1 MSLQTYTKSLLDP
14 FDKGMSQPKLLDG
27 KVARSSGI
35 RLRATGEIT
44 CNSSGSTY
52 IALIPGASNVIC
64 WRVDDNV
71 MTPEVTPLPFQ
82 GHLDSVEDRAN
93 VKATRT
99 VGTALR
105 LSLVNSADQNEGYWE
120 AARIPS
126 CALDFTFTAVQGAIV
141 ADGAF
146 VVDSSYTIASLGTT
160 DFTLI
165 GAMDNVIGT
174 TFTATGT
181 GDGLGGGTAT
191 ITTHSSAL
199 SLSLSS
205 VGDLSNYS
213 TYLTGKL
220 RDIHRYQFKLNA
232 IDNDINFNRCINEPP
247 EVTDF
252 VSEQWDT
259 VLIKVHGRV
268 EIGAPSMM
276 MYDCISAQEVI
287 YKENTAL
294 ARLMSTSPYV
304 PQTKSL
310 LTRTRFNP
318 PGVQIS

>member
-1 MSLQTYTKSLLDP
+1 MEINTPVLINLELVINLDPVKMSLQTYTKSLLDP

-44 CNSSGSTY
+44 CNSAGSTY
-52 IALIPGASNVIC
+52 IALVPGASNVVC
-64 WRVDDNV
+64 WRVDDDPLV
-71 MTPEVTPLPFQ
+71 PEVTAPPFQ
-82 GHLDSVEDRAN
+82 GHLDSVEDRLN
-93 VKATRT
+93 VKSVRT

-120 AARIPS
+120 AARIPTS
-126 CALDFTFTAVQGAIV
+126 ALDFLFNEPDPVNAPG
-141 ADGAF
+141 
-146 VVDSSYTIASLGTT
+146 VVNTGVSMTLG
-160 DFTLI
+160 DL
-165 GAMDNVIGT
+165 
-174 TFTATGT
+174 
-181 GDGLGGGTAT
+181 
-191 ITTHSSAL
+191 
-199 SLSLSS
+199 
-205 VGDLSNYS
+205 DLSNYQ

-232 IDNDINFNRCINEPP
+232 IDNDISFTRILTEPP
-247 EVTDF
+247 MVDQF

-259 VLIKVHGRV
+259 VIIKVHGRV
-268 EIGAPSMM
+268 EVGAPSMM

-294 ARLMSTSPYV
+294 ARLMTTSPYV

>member
-1 MSLQTYTKSLLDP
+1 MANNSSLQTYTKSLLDP

-44 CNSSGSTY
+44 CNSTGSTY
-52 IALIPGASNVIC
+52 IALLPGGSNVVC
-64 WRVDDNV
+64 WRVDDDPLV
-71 MTPEVTPLPFQ
+71 PEVTPQPFQ
-82 GHLDSVEDRAN
+82 GHLDTVEDRAN
-93 VKATRT
+93 VKAYRT

-120 AARIPS
+120 AARIPTN
-126 CALDFTFTAVQGAIV
+126 ALDFSFTETAPGVTNSAV
-141 ADGAF
+141 
-146 VVDSSYTIASLGTT
+146 SLTMGS
-160 DFTLI
+160 I
-165 GAMDNVIGT
+165 
-174 TFTATGT
+174 
-181 GDGLGGGTAT
+181 
-191 ITTHSSAL
+191 
-199 SLSLSS
+199 
-205 VGDLSNYS
+205 DLSNYQ

-232 IDNDINFNRCINEPP
+232 IDNDINFTRLLTEPP
-247 EVTDF
+247 QVVNF

-259 VLIKVHGRV
+259 IIIKIHGRV
-268 EIGAPSMM
+268 EVGAPSML

-294 ARLMSTSPYV
+294 ARLMSQSPYV

>member
-44 CNSSGSTY
+44 CNQAGSTY
-52 IALIPGASNVIC
+52 IALVPGASNVMC
-64 WRVDDNV
+64 WRVDDDPAV
-71 MTPEVTPLPFQ
+71 SEVAAPAFQ
-82 GHLDSVEDRAN
+82 GHLDTVEDRGY
-93 VKATRT
+93 VKSTRT

-120 AARIPS
+120 AARIPTS
-126 CALDFTFTAVQGAIV
+126 ALDFDFAEITPAVPEDLSDPLNPIPAVPAVTGTAVTMNLG
-141 ADGAF
+141 
-146 VVDSSYTIASLGTT
+146 SL
-160 DFTLI
+160 
-165 GAMDNVIGT
+165 
-174 TFTATGT
+174 
-181 GDGLGGGTAT
+181 
-191 ITTHSSAL
+191 
-199 SLSLSS
+199 
-205 VGDLSNYS
+205 DLSNYQ

-232 IDNDINFNRCINEPP
+232 IDNDISFSRILTEPP
-247 EVTDF
+247 AVSQF

-259 VLIKVHGRV
+259 IIIKVHGRV

-294 ARLMSTSPYV
+294 ARLMTTSPYV

>member
-1 MSLQTYTKSLLDP
+1 MSLQVYTKSLLDP

-27 KVARSSGI
+27 KVSRSSGI

-44 CNSSGSTY
+44 CNSAGSTY

-64 WRVDDNV
+64 WRVDDDPLITENV
-71 MTPEVTPLPFQ
+71 PTPFQ
-82 GHLDSVEDRAN
+82 GHLDTVADRGN

-120 AARIPS
+120 AARIPT
-126 CALDFTFTAVQGAIV
+126 CALDFKFQELTPF
-141 ADGAF
+141 
-146 VVDSSYTIASLGTT
+146 IAGNGTPGDPQEFDT
-160 DFTLI
+160 PATYS
-165 GAMDNVIGT
+165 
-174 TFTATGT
+174 TATSMA
-181 GDGLGGGTAT
+181 LGN
-191 ITTHSSAL
+191 L
-199 SLSLSS
+199 
-205 VGDLSNYS
+205 DLSNYQ

-232 IDNDINFNRCINEPP
+232 IDNDINFSRCIVEPP
-247 EVTDF
+247 DVENF

-259 VLIKVHGRV
+259 ILIKVHGRV

-276 MYDCISAQEVI
+276 MYDCISNQEVM

-294 ARLMSTSPYV
+294 ARLMTTSPYV

-318 PGVQIS
+318 PGVQIA

>member
-44 CNSSGSTY
+44 CNSTGSTY
-52 IALIPGASNVIC
+52 IALIPGMSNVLC
-64 WRVDDNV
+64 WRVDDDG
-71 MTPEVTPLPFQ
+71 MIPEVTAPPFQ
-82 GHLDSVEDRAN
+82 GHLDSVADREN
-93 VKATRT
+93 VKMVRT

-120 AARIPS
+120 AARIPTS
-126 CALDFTFTAVQGAIV
+126 ALDFNFTM
-141 ADGAF
+141 
-146 VVDSSYTIASLGTT
+146 T
-160 DFTLI
+160 DP
-165 GAMDNVIGT
+165 GDPDPA
-174 TFTATGT
+174 
-181 GDGLGGGTAT
+181 GDGSLPAIPPTYNSAVYMPLGN
-191 ITTHSSAL
+191 L
-199 SLSLSS
+199 
-205 VGDLSNYS
+205 DLSNYQ

-232 IDNDINFNRCINEPP
+232 IDNDIDFSRFIGNEPFP
-247 EVTDF
+247 ENNF

-259 VLIKVHGRV
+259 IILKIHGRV
-268 EIGAPSMM
+268 EVGAPSMI

-294 ARLMSTSPYV
+294 ARLMTTSPYV

>member
-27 KVARSSGI
+27 KVSRSSGI

-44 CNSSGSTY
+44 CNGTGSTY

-64 WRVDDNV
+64 WRVDDDP
-71 MTPEVTPLPFQ
+71 TIPEVTPNPFQ
-82 GHLDSVEDRAN
+82 GHLDSVPDREN
-93 VKATRT
+93 VKSVRT

-120 AARIPS
+120 AARIPTS
-126 CALDFTFTAVQGAIV
+126 ALDFKFTEV
-141 ADGAF
+141 
-146 VVDSSYTIASLGTT
+146 TP
-160 DFTLI
+160 
-165 GAMDNVIGT
+165 
-174 TFTATGT
+174 ATPGDPDPA
-181 GDGLGGGTAT
+181 GDGTLPAIPPTDAVTNSAT
-191 ITTHSSAL
+191 YMTMG
-199 SLSLSS
+199 SL
-205 VGDLSNYS
+205 DLSNYA

-232 IDNDINFNRCINEPP
+232 IDNDISFSRILTEPP
-247 EVTDF
+247 EVDQF

-259 VLIKVHGRV
+259 ILIKVHGRV
-268 EIGAPSMM
+268 EVGAPSML
-276 MYDCISAQEVI
+276 MYDCISCQEVV

-294 ARLMSTSPYV
+294 ARLMTTSPYV

-318 PGVQIS
+318 PGVQIA

>member
-1 MSLQTYTKSLLDP
+1 MSLQVYTKSLLDP

-27 KVARSSGI
+27 KVSRSSGI

-44 CNSSGSTY
+44 CNGAGSTY
-52 IALIPGASNVIC
+52 IALVPGASNVLC
-64 WRVDDNV
+64 WRVDDDPAV
-71 MTPEVTPLPFQ
+71 PEITPTPFQ
-82 GHLDSVEDRAN
+82 GHLDTVTDRSY
-93 VKATRT
+93 VKMTRT

-120 AARIPS
+120 AARIPTS
-126 CALDFTFTAVQGAIV
+126 ALDFSFTVTDPDPAGDGSLPPETNTAVSMTMAN
-141 ADGAF
+141 
-146 VVDSSYTIASLGTT
+146 L
-160 DFTLI
+160 
-165 GAMDNVIGT
+165 
-174 TFTATGT
+174 
-181 GDGLGGGTAT
+181 
-191 ITTHSSAL
+191 
-199 SLSLSS
+199 
-205 VGDLSNYS
+205 DLSNYQ

-232 IDNDINFNRCINEPP
+232 IDNDINFSRILTEPP
-247 EVTDF
+247 TVNQF

-259 VLIKVHGRV
+259 VIIKVHGRV
-268 EIGAPSMM
+268 EVGAPSML

-294 ARLMSTSPYV
+294 ARLMTSSPYV

-318 PGVQIS
+318 PGVQVS

>member
-1 MSLQTYTKSLLDP
+1 MSLQAYTKSLLDP

-35 RLRATGEIT
+35 RLRATGEIV
-44 CNSSGSTY
+44 CNGLGSTY
-52 IALIPGASNVIC
+52 IALVPGASNVLC
-64 WRVDDNV
+64 WRVDDDPGV
-71 MTPEVTPLPFQ
+71 AEVTPTPFQ

-93 VKATRT
+93 VKCTRI

-120 AARIPS
+120 AARIPTS
-126 CALDFTFTAVQGAIV
+126 NLDFSFTEPDPIGDPGVVNTAV
-141 ADGAF
+141 
-146 VVDSSYTIASLGTT
+146 SL
-160 DFTLI
+160 TL
-165 GAMDNVIGT
+165 
-174 TFTATGT
+174 
-181 GDGLGGGTAT
+181 GD
-191 ITTHSSAL
+191 
-199 SLSLSS
+199 
-205 VGDLSNYS
+205 VDLSNYQ

-232 IDNDINFNRCINEPP
+232 IDNDITFARMLTEPP
-247 EVTDF
+247 AVDQF
-252 VSEQWDT
+252 ASEQWDT
-259 VLIKVHGRV
+259 VIIKVHGRAEV
-268 EIGAPSMM
+268 GAPSMM

-294 ARLMSTSPYV
+294 ARLMTTSPYV

-318 PGVQIS
+318 PGVQIG

>member
-1 MSLQTYTKSLLDP
+1 MTSQAPSANSLQTYTKALLDP
-14 FDKGMSQPKLLDG
+14 FDKTMAQPKLLDG

-44 CNSSGSTY
+44 CNGAGSTY
-52 IALIPGASNVIC
+52 IALFPGASNVLC
-64 WRVDDNV
+64 WRVDNDPAV
-71 MTPEVTPLPFQ
+71 PEVTPTPFQ
-82 GHLDSVEDRAN
+82 GHLDSETDRAN
-93 VKATRT
+93 VKQTRT

-120 AARIPS
+120 AARVPT
-126 CALDFTFTAVQGAIV
+126 CALDFQFTEPDPMGNPGV
-141 ADGAF
+141 
-146 VVDSSYTIASLGTT
+146 T
-160 DFTLI
+160 
-165 GAMDNVIGT
+165 N
-174 TFTATGT
+174 
-181 GDGLGGGTAT
+181 
-191 ITTHSSAL
+191 SAAYMTM
-199 SLSLSS
+199 
-205 VGDLSNYS
+205 GNIDLSNHQ

-232 IDNDINFNRCINEPP
+232 IDNDIDFLRCAQEPP
-247 EVTDF
+247 TAKDF

-259 VLIKVHGRV
+259 IIIKIHGRV
-268 EIGAPSMM
+268 EVGAPSML

-294 ARLMSTSPYV
+294 ARLMTQSPYV

-318 PGVQIS
+318 PAVQVS

>member
-14 FDKGMSQPKLLDG
+14 FDKAMSQPKLLDG

-52 IALIPGASNVIC
+52 VALIPGMSNVLC
-64 WRVDDNV
+64 WRVDSDPAI
-71 MTPEVTPLPFQ
+71 PEVTPVPFQ
-82 GHLDSVEDRAN
+82 GHLDSTNDRDN
-93 VKATRT
+93 VKATRI

-120 AARIPS
+120 AARVPTS
-126 CALDFTFTAVQGAIV
+126 ALDFSFTEPDPVGAPGV
-141 ADGAF
+141 
-146 VVDSSYTIASLGTT
+146 T
-160 DFTLI
+160 
-165 GAMDNVIGT
+165 N
-174 TFTATGT
+174 TATYLTMGN
-181 GDGLGGGTAT
+181 L
-191 ITTHSSAL
+191 
-199 SLSLSS
+199 
-205 VGDLSNYS
+205 DLSNYQ

-232 IDNDINFNRCINEPP
+232 IDNDINFSRILTEPP
-247 EVTDF
+247 AVDQF

-259 VLIKVHGRV
+259 IIIKIHGRV
-268 EIGAPSMM
+268 EVGAPSMI

-294 ARLMSTSPYV
+294 ARLMTTSPYV